1 MRSRRRLRR
10 FMRRR
15 KRKMN
20 MTLRGRWNK
29 LLSHVGLRQM
39 DFLKYSGKTE
49 ISGRNRPTFA
59 IWAQVGLFGTSVSR
73 NCWVLD
79 GILRKSHFP
88 AQAMRG
94 QFVPSACVDY
104 DRTNCFICL
113 CRL

>member
-15 KRKMN
+15 KRKMC
-20 MTLRGRWNK
+20 MIVGGQMEQTA
-29 LLSHVGLRQM
+29 LSCRASSNG
-39 DFLKYSGKTE
+39 FSKYSGKTE

-59 IWAQVGLFGTSVSR
+59 IRAQVGLFGTSVSR